1 MFIYTISDVVG
12 LVVFGIIAIVYAIII
27 IADKIKS
34 LLKSRKKEKL

>member
-12 LVVFGIIAIVYAIII
+12 LVVFGIISIVYAIII